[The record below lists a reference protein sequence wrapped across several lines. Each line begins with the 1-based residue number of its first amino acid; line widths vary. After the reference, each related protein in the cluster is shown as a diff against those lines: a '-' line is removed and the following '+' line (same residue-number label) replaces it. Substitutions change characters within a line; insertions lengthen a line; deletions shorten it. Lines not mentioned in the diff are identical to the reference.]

1 MFVYN
6 VKMSGNKLYKSIFA
20 ILIIISI
27 ILFILSIYH
36 IFKNFSPTIQNESY
50 AVDDSINLDDV
61 SEISSE
67 NYTNTLKQIHDNLDE
82 YIGRKISFT
91 GYIYKIDALEKNQFV
106 LARNMI
112 INQASQTVIVGFLC
126 QYDNIQD
133 FKELSWVHVTGT
145 IEKGYLDGEIP
156 ILKITNI
163 EKANKPKDEFVY
175 PPDDTY
181 IPTSV
186 LY

>member
-1 MFVYN
+1 M
-6 VKMSGNKLYKSIFA
+6 
-20 ILIIISI
+20 
-27 ILFILSIYH
+27 
-36 IFKNFSPTIQNESY
+36 
-50 AVDDSINLDDV
+50 
-61 SEISSE
+61 
-67 NYTNTLKQIHDNLDE
+67 
-82 YIGRKISFT
+82 
-91 GYIYKIDALEKNQFV
+91 LEKNQFV

-112 INQASQTVIVGFLC
+112 LNQASQTVIVGFLC

>member
-6 VKMSGNKLYKSIFA
+6 IKMSGNKLYKSIFA

-36 IFKNFSPTIQNESY
+36 IFKNFSQKPNETCT
-50 AVDDSINLDDV
+50 VEDSIKLDDI

-91 GYIYKIDALEKNQFV
+91 GYVYKIEALEKNQFV

-126 QYDNIQD
+126 QYDNID
-133 FKELSWVHVTGT
+133 TFDELSWVHVTGT

-156 ILKITNI
+156 ILKVSSI
-163 EKANKPKDEFVY
+163 EKTNKPKDEFVY

-181 IPTSV
+181 IPTSI